1 MWQFADDI
9 HAVPIRFVTAQLK
22 TKVLH
27 GSDQRRGIWECVR
40 DANSPEILDSPIG
53 LVRKDN
59 SNY

>member
-53 LVRKDN
+53 LV
-59 SNY
+59 